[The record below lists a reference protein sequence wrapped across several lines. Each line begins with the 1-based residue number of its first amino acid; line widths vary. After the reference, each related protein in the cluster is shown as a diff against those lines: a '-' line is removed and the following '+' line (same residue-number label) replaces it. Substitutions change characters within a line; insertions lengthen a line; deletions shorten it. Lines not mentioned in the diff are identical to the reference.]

1 MLVYNVGGPGA
12 NGYDR
17 NSAQSAV
24 IRPRPTMRNAQE
36 AEESGDRS
44 GERERISQGTDD
56 VSQTPFI
63 SLLTEAYI

>member
-1 MLVYNVGGPGA
+1 
-12 NGYDR
+12 
-17 NSAQSAV
+17 
-24 IRPRPTMRNAQE
+24 MRNAQE